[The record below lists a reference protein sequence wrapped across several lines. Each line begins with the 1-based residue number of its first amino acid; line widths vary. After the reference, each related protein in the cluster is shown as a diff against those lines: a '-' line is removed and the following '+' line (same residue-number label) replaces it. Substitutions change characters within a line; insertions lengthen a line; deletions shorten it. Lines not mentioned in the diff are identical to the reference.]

1 MSQDTMEVL
10 CRRIVEEVP
19 DAVVFA
25 DREGIIR
32 LWNAGAAEMFGHAAD
47 EAVGKSLDL
56 IIPEKLR
63 ERHWEGYR
71 RTMETGETKYGK
83 DLLAV
88 PGIRNDGSRIS
99 LEFSVAMIRG
109 DSGELQGIVAVL
121 RDVTARWT
129 KEKELKERLASLE
142 AQR

>member
-1 MSQDTMEVL
+1 MSQDTMEIL
-10 CRRIVEEVP
+10 CRKIVEGVP
-19 DAVVFA
+19 DAVIFA
-25 DREGIIR
+25 DREGVIR
-32 LWNAGAAEMFGHAAD
+32 LWNAGAAEMFGHGAD

-56 IIPEKLR
+56 IIPDTLR
-63 ERHWEGYR
+63 EQHWEGYR
-71 RTMETGETKYGK
+71 KTIETETTKYGK

-88 PGIRNDGSRIS
+88 PGIRRDGSRIS

-129 KEKELKERLASLE
+129 KEKEMKKRLASLE
-142 AQR
+142 ATR